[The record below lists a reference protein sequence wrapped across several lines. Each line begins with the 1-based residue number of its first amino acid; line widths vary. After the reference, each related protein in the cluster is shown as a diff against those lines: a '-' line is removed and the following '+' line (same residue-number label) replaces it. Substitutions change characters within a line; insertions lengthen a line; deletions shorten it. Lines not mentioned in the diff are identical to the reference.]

1 MILSSQLIFSD
12 DQAITA
18 TAISTN
24 VVDLGVAGTPYGGKA
39 ALHQDIGKGAK
50 VPILIQVTETFTNLT
65 SLTIAIETGAAATLA
80 TVVISKSVL
89 LADLVAGYQ
98 FPVDVLPNEIDERY
112 LGVRYTVVGTAP
124 DAGKITAGISMGNQ
138 TNVTGA

>member
-1 MILSSQLIFSD
+1 MIFSAQQIFSD

-24 VVDLGVAGTPYGGKA
+24 VIDLGAPETPYDAKA

-65 SLTIAIETGAAATLA
+65 SLTIAIETGSTASLG
-80 TVVISKSVL
+80 TVVISKAVL

-98 FPVDVLPNEIDERY
+98 FPVDVLPNEIDEQY
-112 LGVRYTVVGTAP
+112 LGVRYTVTGTAP
-124 DAGKITAGISMGNQ
+124 DAGKLTAGITMGNQ
-138 TNVTGA
+138 TNITGA

>member
-98 FPVDVLPNEIDERY
+98 FPIDVLPNEIDERY